1 MKRLGLCM
9 VVVMWCMAW
18 TAHAQAVQDREPL
31 SEFQKTIQQHLQSLP
46 NYQQRDIKIIWPRR
60 LPSLPACAEPLSI
73 RTEKRPE
80 SAGWLALSLKC
91 QPGRWVRQ
99 LEVRVLVMQ
108 KHLVAAHNLPV
119 GHVLTERD
127 LRWVEAD
134 GALVGARAALQLDQV
149 LGQELR
155 RPLPEGSPIRLNSL
169 QEATVITKGSM
180 VTVIMKGTGFEL
192 ETQGQAMGNAPLG
205 GNLRVS
211 IKEGIVL
218 PTRVISSG
226 LVLAQ

>member
-1 MKRLGLCM
+1 MKRFCLCM
-9 VVVMWCMAW
+9 MLVMLCTAL
-18 TAHAQAVQDREPL
+18 TAHAQAVQQAESLTDV
-31 SEFQKTIQQHLQSLP
+31 QKNIQQYLQSQP
-46 NYQQRDIKIIWPRR
+46 SYQQRDIKIIWPRR
-60 LPSLPACAEPLSI
+60 LPSLPPCAEPLSI

-108 KHLVAAHNLPV
+108 RHLVAAQNLPA

-134 GALVGARAALQLDQV
+134 TALVGARAAHQLDQV

-155 RPLPEGSPIRLNSL
+155 RPLPEGSPVRLNSL
-169 QEATVITKGSM
+169 QEVTVITKGSM

-205 GNLRVS
+205 GTLRVS